1 MKSKTVAVKNVA
13 RLADAGEFL
22 IKRPAGM
29 PGMGLVHGET
39 GYGKSTAVAWYRNHC
54 NGVVVRAMATWTPAA
69 MLTAILRELGRIS
82 RGSCAAMMM
91 EAIESLTMSGR
102 PLFIDEADYIVDSK
116 RMVESL
122 RDIHDMTTV
131 PVILIGMGGI
141 DQRLAHR
148 KQLTGRIMQDVRF
161 QALDEADAAKI
172 AHELCEVEVNADLV
186 AQLTRQAMGSTRL
199 IVVGLG
205 RVEQYARSRG
215 MASIDTGEWGRRQ
228 FFTGEAPDS
237 NGASKPGVR

>member
-13 RLADAGEFL
+13 RLTEAGEAL
-22 IKRPAGM
+22 IRRPAGM

-69 MLTAILRELGRIS
+69 MLTAILRELGRVS
-82 RGSCAAMMM
+82 RGSCAAMTMDC
-91 EAIESLTMSGR
+91 IESLTMSGR
-102 PLFIDEADYIVDSK
+102 PLFVDEADYLVDSK
-116 RMVESL
+116 RMTETL
-122 RDIHDMTTV
+122 RDLHDMATV
-131 PVILIGMGGI
+131 PVVLIGMGGI

-148 KQLTGRIMQDVRF
+148 KQLTGRVMQDVQF
-161 QALDEADAAKI
+161 QPLDEEDAGKI
-172 AHELCEVEVNADLV
+172 ARELCEVAVQPDLI

-199 IVVGLG
+199 TVVGLA

-215 MASIDTGEWGRRQ
+215 LGSIGTPEWGRRQ
-228 FFTGEAPDS
+228 FFTGEAPDT
-237 NGASKPGVR
+237 NGASKPGAR